1 MAAKIKKGDPVI
13 VLSGRDR
20 GKKGSVLKVDPKK
33 RRAVVQG
40 VNVVKRHTRPT
51 ATDQGG
57 IREKE
62 LSIHLSNLALEDP
75 KTGEAT
81 RVGFK
86 RLKDGTKVRI
96 ARRSGE
102 VIDG

>member
-1 MAAKIKKGDPVI
+1 MAAKIRRGDDVI
-13 VLSGRDR
+13 VLAGRDK
-20 GKKGSVLKVDPKK
+20 GKKGTVLNVDPKK

-40 VNVVKRHTRPT
+40 VNVAKRHTAPT
-51 ATDQGG
+51 QGDPGG
-57 IREKE
+57 IKEKE

-75 KTGEAT
+75 KTGEPT

-86 RLKDGTKVRI
+86 TLKDGSKVRV

-102 VIDG
+102 EIGA

>member
-1 MAAKIKKGDPVI
+1 MAAKVRKGDDVI

-20 GKKGSVLKVDPKK
+20 GKKGTVLNVDPKK

-40 VNVVKRHTRPT
+40 VNVAKRHTAPT
-51 ATDQGG
+51 QGDPGG
-57 IREKE
+57 IKEKE

-75 KTGEAT
+75 KTGEPT

-86 RLKDGTKVRI
+86 TLKDGKKVRV

-102 VIDG
+102 DIDA

>member
-1 MAAKIKKGDPVI
+1 MAPKIRRGDDVI
-13 VLSGRDR
+13 VLSGRDK
-20 GKKGSVLKVDPKK
+20 GKKGAVLKVDPKK

-40 VNVVKRHTRPT
+40 VNLAKRHTAPT
-51 ATDQGG
+51 QGDPG
-57 IREKE
+57 GTKEKE

-75 KTGEAT
+75 KTGEPT

-86 RLKDGTKVRI
+86 TLKDGTKVRV

-102 VIDG
+102 DIDA